1 MRDHVRSSQERTNRE
16 KALEAVLK
24 YMKQSDM
31 LLLALCLMSTVYG
44 IILIDSA
51 TRHLS
56 SSSHVYTQVVALFI
70 GLGLYIVFLASGYR
84 HVGRQVE
91 DPFCPEHFVHLHALH
106 LGEEGDTGNKAW
118 LRFGGSGI
126 QPAEVVKIPY
136 VIILAKMISDYKE
149 RRILNAPISFVKLT
163 LVFAVLFGLI
173 IVSSRDLGSALIYLF
188 ILIVM
193 MYIGG
198 VDLKWLLLAAAVL
211 AAAVLIAW
219 NSDLLTPL
227 QKERIL
233 APYDPLID
241 PKGLGVKWQPNKSKL
256 AIAAGNFVGEG
267 LFGGP
272 MTQAGLVPKQHTD
285 FIFSVAGEELGF
297 IGCFGIIALLLG
309 IIIRCFQVGI
319 RSNSNIGFLVCT
331 GITAMLIFQTFE
343 NIGMCLGLT
352 PVIGLTLPFFS
363 SGGSSIITLFAAM
376 GIISGI
382 KMRPKPARFRSSY
395 L

>member
-1 MRDHVRSSQERTNRE
+1 MSGAVRSEPTVKKRW
-16 KALEAVLK
+16 EAVLK

-70 GLGLYIVFLASGYR
+70 GLGLYIVFSLLDIDTLA
-84 HVGRQVE
+84 
-91 DPFCPEHFVHLHALH
+91 DKWKILFVLSILFIST
-106 LGEEGDTGNKAW
+106 LFIWGEEGDTGNKAW

-285 FIFSVAGEELGF
+285 FIFS
-297 IGCFGIIALLLG
+297 
-309 IIIRCFQVGI
+309 
-319 RSNSNIGFLVCT
+319 
-331 GITAMLIFQTFE
+331 
-343 NIGMCLGLT
+343 
-352 PVIGLTLPFFS
+352 
-363 SGGSSIITLFAAM
+363 GG
-376 GIISGI
+376 GG
-382 KMRPKPARFRSSY
+382 ARFYRLLRDHRAAARHYHTLLSGWYSVQQQY
-395 L
+395 RLSRLHRHNRYAHIPDV

>member
-1 MRDHVRSSQERTNRE
+1 MF
-16 KALEAVLK
+16 
-24 YMKQSDM
+24 
-31 LLLALCLMSTVYG
+31 LLAMCLISTVYG

-56 SSSHVYTQVVALFI
+56 SSSDVYTQIVALFI
-70 GLGLYIVFLASGYR
+70 GLGLYIVFSLFDIDTIA
-84 HVGRQVE
+84 
-91 DPFCPEHFVHLHALH
+91 DKWKILFVLSILFIST
-106 LGEEGDTGNKAW
+106 LFVWGVEGDTGNKAW
-118 LRFGGSGI
+118 LRFGTFGI
-126 QPAEVVKIPY
+126 QPAEVVKIPFT
-136 VIILAKMISDYKE
+136 IILAKMISDYKE
-149 RRILNAPISFVKLT
+149 RRTLNAPISVVKLT
-163 LVFAVLFGLI
+163 LIFTVLFALI

-188 ILIVM
+188 IMIVM
-193 MYIGG
+193 MYVGG
-198 VDLKWLLLAAAVL
+198 VDLKWLLLAAAIL

-233 APYDPLID
+233 APYDPTID
-241 PKGLGVKWQPNKSKL
+241 PKGLNVKWQPNKSKL
-256 AIAAGNFVGEG
+256 AIASGGFVGEG
-267 LFGGP
+267 LFNGP
-272 MTQAGLVPKQHTD
+272 LTQAGAVPKQNTD

-297 IGCFGIIALLLG
+297 IGSFGIIALLLG

-331 GITAMLIFQTFE
+331 GISAMLIFQTFE

-363 SGGSSIITLFAAM
+363 SGGSSIITLYAAM
-376 GIISGI
+376 GIVSGI
-382 KMRPKPARFRSSY
+382 KMRPKPARFSRSY